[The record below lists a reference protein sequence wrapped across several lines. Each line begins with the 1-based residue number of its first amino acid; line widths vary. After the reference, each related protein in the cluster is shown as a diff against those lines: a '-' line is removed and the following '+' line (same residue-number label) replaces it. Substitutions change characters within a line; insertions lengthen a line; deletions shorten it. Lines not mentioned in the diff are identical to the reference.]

1 MDYIHGRIYKLT
13 SKSSPCF
20 YFGSTIQSL
29 RQRFI
34 EHRNDSKRSNRKLF
48 CEFTFEKFYNNEIS
62 IELIE
67 ECIVY
72 NEKELR
78 EIEKRYI
85 QCEISN
91 VNCLNS
97 NITGLTEEEQRD
109 HNIQSYR
116 KYYNNHKEQRN
127 EKARIKHKEQ
137 MLSKIKCECGEEV
150 GKKNLSKHKKT
161 HKHLQLMNLLN
172 NN

>member
-1 MDYIHGRIYKLT
+1 MEYNYIHGRIYKLT

-67 ECIVY
+67 ECIVN

-109 HNIQSYR
+109 HIIQSYR
-116 KYYNNHKEQRN
+116 KYYNNHKEVKN
-127 EKARIKHKEQ
+127 EKLKT
-137 MLSKIKCECGEEV
+137 LIKCECGAEISKWSMCRHLKSQRHKQNMEEL
-150 GKKNLSKHKKT
+150 K
-161 HKHLQLMNLLN
+161 
-172 NN
+172 

>member
-1 MDYIHGRIYKLT
+1 MEYNYIHGRIYKLT

-67 ECIVY
+67 ECIVN

-97 NITGLTEEEQRD
+97 NITGLTEEEQKD
-109 HNIQSYR
+109 QNIKYWR
-116 KYYNNHKEQRN
+116 KYYNNHKEEKN
-127 EKARIKHKEQ
+127 EKLKQTIKCVCGSEISKWSMCRHIKRQKHKSNMEA
-137 MLSKIKCECGEEV
+137 LH
-150 GKKNLSKHKKT
+150 N
-161 HKHLQLMNLLN
+161 
-172 NN
+172 